1 MNAIFFTLQN
11 NDNGSS
17 VEFFLQTL
25 RGGSHLHLP
34 KKLLLKP
41 DRQTMSQ
48 NVYYNLDA
56 ASSSGEP

>member
-1 MNAIFFTLQN
+1 MLFFFTLQN

-17 VEFFLQTL
+17 VEIFLQTL

-34 KKLLLKP
+34 KQLLLKP

-48 NVYYNLDA
+48 DVYYNLDA